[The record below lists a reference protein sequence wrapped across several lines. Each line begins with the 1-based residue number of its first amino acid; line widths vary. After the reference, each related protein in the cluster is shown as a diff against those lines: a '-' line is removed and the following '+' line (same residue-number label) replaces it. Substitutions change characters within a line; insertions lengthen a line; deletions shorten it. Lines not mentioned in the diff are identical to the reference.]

1 MIHKKADFS
10 FIRYAN
16 VWEDPRV
23 LLEGI
28 YTKQGSRYLSVGSS
42 GDNTFSLLLLDPE
55 QVVAV
60 DISPVQLYLIELKI
74 AAILELDQPEV
85 LSFLGFKPSSV
96 RKQTFDKIRFRM
108 SEEAQQF
115 FEINLAHWT
124 KNGVIHSGK
133 FERYFQYF
141 SKYVLPMIHSSSR
154 IEKLFQPKTADDQK
168 RFFEN
173 EWNSWRWKT
182 LFRVFFSKTVMG
194 KLGRDPQFLKEVKVK
209 VSDFI
214 LSQAERQLSSV
225 DAQTN
230 PFLRYNLIG
239 KFDDFIPHYLHSEHF
254 EIIKSRISRIKLH
267 LGYAEDAIQHFGTF
281 DGMNLSNIF
290 EYMSTDVF
298 EQTTEKLVSGL
309 RSGGRLVYWNL
320 MVDRR
325 CSQSLKGIQLHE
337 QTDLMLSLSQ
347 KDWGYFYKTVVVD
360 EKCTVLENEK
370 QIRVKEEISLI
381 EEIRVKEETWVVVA
395 ENDVVVTEKTFPDRK
410 EINLSNQAAS
420 LTIFL
425 NSSIKMKS
433 SQELKLSD
441 EEILSNEFDAS
452 KGYEKTAIFGRYF
465 CENTQSQLGEQLL
478 KYALNWCKEQGFES
492 AIGPMNGTTWDTYRF
507 KTWGHRN
514 FLGDLP
520 LSIDYVT
527 QWRNVGFKTEAKYV
541 STQVQESKIE
551 RFEQRKNQLE
561 SLGLIIRNLE
571 LENWNSELD
580 KIYNLSLEAFKNN
593 AFYTEIDWGKFK
605 SNYDLV
611 KPSLDP
617 NWVLMAEEKNSGE
630 LIGFVFA
637 YLDKTH
643 QPSSLVVKTVARK
656 EGFRWSGL
664 GLVMTQMLHQKA
676 RLLGIRDFIH
686 AFMHENAVSLNCS
699 SSMKAEIIAEYELM
713 RFKF

>member
-1 MIHKKADFS
+1 
-10 FIRYAN
+10 
-16 VWEDPRV
+16 
-23 LLEGI
+23 
-28 YTKQGSRYLSVGSS
+28 
-42 GDNTFSLLLLDPE
+42 
-55 QVVAV
+55 
-60 DISPVQLYLIELKI
+60 
-74 AAILELDQPEV
+74 
-85 LSFLGFKPSSV
+85 
-96 RKQTFDKIRFRM
+96 
-108 SEEAQQF
+108 
-115 FEINLAHWT
+115 
-124 KNGVIHSGK
+124 
-133 FERYFQYF
+133 
-141 SKYVLPMIHSSSR
+141 
-154 IEKLFQPKTADDQK
+154 
-168 RFFEN
+168 
-173 EWNSWRWKT
+173 
-182 LFRVFFSKTVMG
+182 
-194 KLGRDPQFLKEVKVK
+194 
-209 VSDFI
+209 
-214 LSQAERQLSSV
+214 
-225 DAQTN
+225 
-230 PFLRYNLIG
+230 
-239 KFDDFIPHYLHSEHF
+239 
-254 EIIKSRISRIKLH
+254 

-360 EKCTVLENEK
+360 EKH
-370 QIRVKEEISLI
+370 ISVDGDDDLM
-381 EEIRVKEETWVVVA
+381 VVA

-410 EINLSNQAAS
+410 EINLSNQGAS

-425 NSSIKMKS
+425 KSSIKSKS
-433 SQELKLSD
+433 FEELNLSHG
-441 EEILSNEFDAS
+441 EIITNDVDIF

-478 KYALNWCKEQGFES
+478 RYALNWCKEQGFES

-561 SLGLIIRNLE
+561 SLGLIFRNLE